1 MIADWDDAYAS
12 AGHIAE
18 ADMFPRFWAAR
29 AAEHCAA
36 RLGKGRAQ
44 LDLAYGEDERERLDL
59 FRPDGRSKGLA
70 VFVHG
75 GDWSRFDKS
84 SWSHLSDGSLRRGW
98 TVAVPSYPLAPK
110 ARIKDIA
117 RAIARAIGFAA
128 RLVPGPITLAGH
140 CSGGHLAAR
149 MGCLDGPL
157 QEVERRRLAR
167 VIAISGVFD
176 LRPLLKARLNE
187 MLRLNE
193 EEAVAESPALL
204 RPLEGLKLGGLGRL
218 RRAAGIPAPERPH
231 RQYLERPR
239 RRDPM
244 RESARPPPLRRDRR
258 PLRSGVGADGCLRSL
273 SGP

>member
-12 AGHIAE
+12 AAHIAE

-44 LDLAYGEDERERLDL
+44 LDLAYGENERERLDL

-117 RAIARAIGFAA
+117 RAIARAVGFAA
-128 RLVPGPITLAGH
+128 RMVPGPITLAGH

-176 LRPLLKARLNE
+176 LRPLLKACLNE
-187 MLRLNE
+187 MLRSTRRKPSQKARRCCARSKGSHWRPGSAPTSGRNTC
-193 EEAVAESPALL
+193 ARAPSSPISGAASAP
-204 RPLEGLKLGGLGRL
+204 RPD
-218 RRAAGIPAPERPH
+218 A
-231 RQYLERPR
+231 
-239 RRDPM
+239 
-244 RESARPPPLRRDRR
+244 
-258 PLRSGVGADGCLRSL
+258 
-273 SGP
+273 